1 MNLQVKVNDIENNE
15 FPLLRDIYRMMDHER
30 DLVSSGLF
38 PNDVGILILQYC
50 HSKELHSLVIQ
61 KNRILSRASV
71 YPPQHLPFMRKFVV
85 WVTEKNDEDV
95 TLEDFI
101 TITTRHLANQRGELC
116 NVWRTIQFNVNIYL
130 ANGALWIRFDGSLFI
145 IWWRLNA
152 TDKLSISERT
162 LSPEGYNRDNP
173 DMYSDSLVHSG

>member
-1 MNLQVKVNDIENNE
+1 
-15 FPLLRDIYRMMDHER
+15 
-30 DLVSSGLF
+30 
-38 PNDVGILILQYC
+38 
-50 HSKELHSLVIQ
+50 
-61 KNRILSRASV
+61 
-71 YPPQHLPFMRKFVV
+71 MRKFVV

-116 NVWRTIQFNVNIYL
+116 NVWRTIQFNANIYL

-152 TDKLSISERT
+152 IDKLSISERT

-173 DMYSDSLVHSG
+173 DICTAIRLSTLVERFLDSRNPREDASGTETIKLSRKRSRDRGL